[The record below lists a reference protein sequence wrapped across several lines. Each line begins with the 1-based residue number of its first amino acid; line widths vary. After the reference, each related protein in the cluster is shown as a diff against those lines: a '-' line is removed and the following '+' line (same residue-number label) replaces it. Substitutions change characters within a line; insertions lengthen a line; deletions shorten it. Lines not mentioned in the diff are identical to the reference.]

1 MKSDAKLILFDI
13 DGTLVDTG
21 GAGLMSLQVA
31 FYAAFPEHQERVFP
45 PLELGGATD
54 NGLVM
59 YLFDHFG
66 LADLPQHRSRF
77 FNSYIE
83 QLSANLKRFSVE
95 GRGRVLPGVTAMLD
109 ELSRGDDHFLA
120 ILTGNMQAGAWVKLR
135 HYEIAQHFSVGAFG
149 DDHHDRN
156 ALGPIA
162 RERAVSVFGRDF
174 LPVDIAVIGD
184 TPKDIAC
191 ARAFGARVI
200 AVASGAATRAE
211 LEAME
216 PDVLLD
222 DLSDCDEVVKAIAS
236 LFPN

>member
-13 DGTLVDTG
+13 DGTLIDTE
-21 GAGLMSLQVA
+21 GAGLMALEVA
-31 FYAAFPEHQERVFP
+31 FYAAFPEHLGRVFP

-66 LADLPQHRSRF
+66 LADLPEHRIRF
-77 FNSYIE
+77 FCSYIE
-83 QLSANLKRFSVE
+83 QLSANLERFSVE
-95 GRGRVLPGVTAMLD
+95 GRGRVLPGVMDILD
-109 ELSRGDDHFLA
+109 ALSRGDGHYLA
-120 ILTGNMQAGAWVKLR
+120 ILTGNTQAGAWVKLR
-135 HYEIAQHFSVGAFG
+135 HYGIDRHFSVGAYG

-174 LPVDIAVIGD
+174 LPADIAVIGD

-191 ARAFGARVI
+191 ARAFGARVV
-200 AVASGAATRAE
+200 AVASGAATRSE
-211 LEAME
+211 LEAMA

-222 DLSDCDEVVKAIAS
+222 DLSDCSGVVKAIAS
-236 LFPN
+236 LFSN